1 MKYLILMRHGK
12 AVDSDKSPD
21 DFSRDLHPKGISE
34 VRDTAIK
41 LHGKEYLPDKII
53 SSTAQRA
60 VQTAELVADI
70 IHIPEFIRVDELYQ
84 ADADTVTA
92 LIREHREQE
101 NSLLIVGHNPTM
113 EDTASQL
120 LQRDISMKTS
130 QILVIEIDI
139 ENWNNISDGVDA
151 RLIDRFTP

>member
-1 MKYLILMRHGK
+1 
-12 AVDSDKSPD
+12 
-21 DFSRDLHPKGISE
+21 
-34 VRDTAIK
+34 
-41 LHGKEYLPDKII
+41 
-53 SSTAQRA
+53 
-60 VQTAELVADI
+60 
-70 IHIPEFIRVDELYQ
+70 
-84 ADADTVTA
+84 
-92 LIREHREQE
+92 
-101 NSLLIVGHNPTM
+101 M